1 MHLVDAQHQI
11 KRTLNAA
18 AALERIEAMI
28 REDAELHRTGLA
40 GRVCEEFGF
49 FDARGRA
56 QVGGCLAALRALERG
71 GRIGLPPPRTQ
82 GGRCARGEPA
92 AAVAPPS
99 EVPDEAGR
107 VRGLSIVLVEDA
119 AQRAIWHALMAAE
132 HPRGAGPLVGCQLRY
147 LVGSAHGWLG
157 AAGVAASALHLA
169 ARDRWI
175 GWDATQRRAQLHRVV
190 GLSRFLIR
198 PGVQCR
204 NLASHVLGRVLRRL
218 PADFETRY
226 GYAPYL
232 VETFVDA
239 AHSGAS
245 VRAAN
250 WRLLG
255 ETAGRGRQDRG
266 NAAGLGRKR
275 VYVYE
280 LVADWRRR
288 LGVGA
293 GAALASEPLAPGD
306 GLESGAWAENE
317 FAGAPLGDA
326 RLSARLVETAAL
338 MGENPMAS
346 LPAAAKGDRAKIKG
360 YYRFVDQPDEAATT
374 PENILRPHRER
385 TLRRMRAEPTVL
397 CIQDGTDLNFATR
410 PGCDGLGVIGTNQ
423 TGAQT
428 LGLHLHSTLAV
439 TPSGLPL
446 GVLNARFVAPEPK
459 AAERG
464 DGHNKAPEERKSAR
478 WIEGLRD
485 CAELARELGPGR
497 LVCVM
502 DREADDFRL
511 FEEQRARPEVDLLV
525 RVKGRRRVAGGRSLL
540 DTLRAAPVRAR
551 AVVAIDRLTA
561 RPKSSKRPARPGRAR
576 RSATLALHAHTVELA
591 PTGREHCAKAPMR
604 LQGVLVEEERTPAG
618 AAPIRWLLL
627 TTLAVD
633 TPEECRR
640 IVEYYARRWRIED
653 WHRILKSGCKVEE
666 LANRTAARLTRAAA
680 VNLVVAWRIFLMTLL
695 GRDEPD
701 LPPDVVFSELEI
713 RVLRAFAAQH
723 RVGPPDTL
731 ATAILVVA
739 RIGGHIHRPRGPP
752 PGTKVMWRGTA
763 TLAGMCL
770 GYRLAMDHQQ

>member
-1 MHLVDAQHQI
+1 MRWVDAQHQI
-11 KRTLNAA
+11 KRTLNEP
-18 AALERIEAMI
+18 AALERVEALM
-28 REDAELHRTGLA
+28 REHGELHRTGLA
-40 GRVCEEFGF
+40 RRVCEEFGF
-49 FDARGRA
+49 FDAGSRA
-56 QVGGCLAALRALERG
+56 QIGGCLAALRALERA
-71 GRIGLPPPRTQ
+71 GRVELPGPRTQ
-82 GGRCARGEPA
+82 GGSCVRRAPA

-99 EVPDEAGR
+99 EVPDEVGQ
-107 VRGLSIVLVEDA
+107 VRALSVVLVEDA
-119 AQRAIWHALMAAE
+119 AQREVWHALMAAE

-157 AAGVAASALHLA
+157 AAGVAASALQLA

-175 GWDATQRRAQLHRVV
+175 GWDAARRRAHLHRVV

-198 PGVQCR
+198 RGVACR

-218 PADFETRY
+218 PADFEARY

-245 VRAAN
+245 LRASN

-255 ETAGRGRQDRG
+255 HTAGRGRQDRA
-266 NAAGLGRKR
+266 NAAARGHKR

-280 LVADWRRR
+280 LAPDWRQR

-293 GAALASEPLAPGD
+293 GAALASDPLAPGD
-306 GLESGAWAENE
+306 GLDSGAWAANE
-317 FAGAPLGDA
+317 FGAAPLGDA

-338 MGENPMAS
+338 MGDHPMAS

-360 YYRFVDQPDEAATT
+360 YYRFVDQPDEAAAT
-374 PENILRPHRER
+374 PQNILRPHRER
-385 TLRRMRAEPTVL
+385 TLRRMRAESTVL

-410 PGCDGLGVIGTNQ
+410 PGCEGLGVIGTNQ

-446 GVLNARFVAPEPK
+446 GVVNAKFVAPQPQ
-459 AAERG
+459 AAERD
-464 DGHNKAPEERKSAR
+464 DGPGKAARERKSAH
-478 WIEGLRD
+478 WLEGFRD
-485 CAELARELGPGR
+485 CAELARELGPTR
-497 LVCVM
+497 VVCVM

-511 FEEQRARPEVDLLV
+511 FEEQRARPQADLLV

-576 RSATLALHAHTVELA
+576 RRATLALHARTVELA
-591 PTGREHCAKAPMR
+591 PTSREHRDKAPMR
-604 LQGVLVEEERTPAG
+604 LQGVLVEEEHTPAG

-633 TPEECRR
+633 TPDECRR
-640 IVEYYARRWRIED
+640 VVEYYARRWRIED

-666 LANRTAARLTRAAA
+666 LAHRTATRLARAAA
-680 VNLVVAWRIFLMTLL
+680 VNVVVAWRVFLMTLL
-695 GRDEPD
+695 GRDQPELAPQ
-701 LPPDVVFSELEI
+701 VVFSELEI
-713 RVLRAFAAQH
+713 QVLRAFAAEH
-723 RVGPPDTL
+723 RIGSPDTL
-731 ATAILVVA
+731 AAAVLVLA
-739 RIGGHIHRPRGPP
+739 RIGGHLHRPRGPP
-752 PGTKVMWRGTA
+752 PGTKVMWRATA
-763 TLAGMCL
+763 TLAGMCI
-770 GYRLAMDHQQ
+770 GYRLAMEQQQ